1 MNKLG
6 FRELDEL
13 EQGIMSWANSCER
26 VYHVYIEYAIQD
38 GESWEEA
45 ATRIVGDY
53 LHNECG
59 LAYEA
64 VEQMYKFIPV
74 ELINDMA
81 AVFQNYYAEEIQEWA
96 SAH

>member
-1 MNKLG
+1 MDKLG
-6 FRELDEL
+6 FREL
-13 EQGIMSWANSCER
+13 EQEIMSWANSRER
-26 VYHVYIEYAIQD
+26 VYRVYIEYAIQD

-64 VEQMYKFIPV
+64 AEQMYKFIPV
-74 ELINDMA
+74 ELINSMA
-81 AVFQNYYAEEIQEWA
+81 ADFQNYYAEEIQEWA
-96 SAH
+96 STH

>member
-1 MNKLG
+1 MDKLG
-6 FRELDEL
+6 FREL
-13 EQGIMSWANSCER
+13 EQEIMSWANSRER
-26 VYHVYIEYAIQD
+26 VYRVYIEYAIQD

-64 VEQMYKFIPV
+64 
-74 ELINDMA
+74 
-81 AVFQNYYAEEIQEWA
+81 AE
-96 SAH
+96 